1 MSTELLMYKSPYTMI
16 KITHLSE
23 LLTKENNL
31 IRSKQDERNSI
42 DRDISEKRSQV
53 LALQNAE
60 REITS
65 QTKSMQGQLEI
76 AREILESIL
85 QKIKRVSGSS
95 QEETKKMQDYYERLQ
110 KKIEQATEYFIHA
123 REVQSTVQDM
133 EIQRDRL
140 AKEVEGLKKIIK
152 DWNEAW
158 NTKEKEIKARENSVK
173 NAEIGIQYDREQ
185 LEKAKFKNDEK
196 TIELR
201 KREAEVSHREQ
212 QVAEREK
219 ILNNPS

>member
-1 MSTELLMYKSPYTMI
+1 MYKSPYTMI

-31 IRSKQDERNSI
+31 IREKQDERNSI

-65 QTKSMQGQLEI
+65 QTKSMHGQLEI

-110 KKIEQATEYFIHA
+110 KKIEQATEYFVHA

>member
-1 MSTELLMYKSPYTMI
+1 MSKSPYTMI
-16 KITHLSE
+16 KITQLSE
-23 LLTKENNL
+23 LLTQETNL
-31 IRSKQDERNSI
+31 IRRKQDERNSI
-42 DRDISEKRSQV
+42 DRDISLQRSQV

-60 REITS
+60 REITA
-65 QTKSMQGQLEI
+65 QIKSMQTQIET
-76 AREILESIL
+76 AREMLDSL
-85 QKIKRVSGSS
+85 LGKIKRVSGNN

-133 EIQRDRL
+133 EIKRDNL
-140 AKEVEGLKKIIK
+140 SQEVESLKRIIQE
-152 DWNEAW
+152 WNEAW

-173 NAEIGIQYDREQ
+173 NAEIGIQYDRQQ
-185 LEKAKFKNDEK
+185 LEKAKFINDEK

-212 QVAEREK
+212 QVSERER